1 MYFPKE
7 FFREE
12 VRDGFTVSEMMKRAW
27 AATLEVLEVIDNVC
41 KEHDIKWSIMYGTLL
56 GAVRHKGFIPW
67 DDDIDIAM
75 LREDFDKF
83 FRVANEGALPPGFV
97 VAGKYAKE
105 ERLQKASEVM
115 QSRVMADE
123 EYWGLNNYMNRFHY
137 FPYPRIG
144 IDIFATDNIPKDKK
158 FRNLITTNLQRVT
171 HVATCF
177 EEIVVSGE
185 LENKLQDIE
194 KECKVKLPRDGS
206 LKNELWLL
214 ADEICRSCPKEDSDY
229 VGGMLGYMLNPK
241 QKYKRE
247 WFEDLVEYQFEH
259 ITLPGP
265 RNYDGVLSAQFNDYM
280 TPVKMSGGHDYPF
293 YKNQEEEFERMLRDS
308 GVDVDATTFCRN
320 WENLIEN
327 YSSES
332 AK

>member
-12 VRDGFTVSEMMKRAW
+12 VRDDFTVSEMMKRAW

-41 KEHDIKWSIMYGTLL
+41 KAHGLKWSMMYGTLL

-75 LREDFDKF
+75 MREDFDKF
-83 FRVANEGALPPGFV
+83 FKLANEGALPPGFV

-105 ERLQKASEVM
+105 ERLQKAAEVM
-115 QSRVMADE
+115 QSRIMADE
-123 EYWGLNNYMNRFHY
+123 EYWDLNAYMQRFHY

-144 IDIFATDNIPKDKK
+144 IDIFVIDYVPKDEKLS
-158 FRNLITTNLQRVT
+158 NWITTNLQRVT

-177 EEIVVSGE
+177 EDLEESGE
-185 LENKLQDIE
+185 LELKVRDVE
-194 KECKVKLPRDGS
+194 KECKVKLPRDKS

-214 ADEICRSCPKEDSDY
+214 ADDIAKTCTPDESEYMGWMFGRIWNKE
-229 VGGMLGYMLNPK
+229 L
-241 QKYKRE
+241 KYKRE
-247 WFEDLVEYQFEH
+247 WFEDLIEYPFEH

-265 RNYDGVLSAQFNDYM
+265 RNYDGVLKAQFGDYM
-280 TPVKMSGGHDYPF
+280 TPVKLSAGHDYPF
-293 YKNQEEEFERMLRDS
+293 YKNQEEEFERMLKES

-320 WENLIEN
+320 WENLMEK
-327 YSSES
+327 YG
-332 AK
+332 